1 MPKIPVGVMKFEFQG
16 CMESRA
22 HQHMYVISFFPIEWE
37 AETGESVEAHRPG
50 SLYCCCINKN
60 NNNNK

>member
-1 MPKIPVGVMKFEFQG
+1 MKFEFQG